1 MKIRHGLHRAFL
13 PTWWMGP
20 RMRTV
25 EKALAGNLASPSS
38 VRYDPRTYPYR
49 SSQTFDSLHPPGSAR
64 RGYDLSRG
72 AVVPDETVS
81 AYMQHGGWGGHGKR
95 RLFRGRPMQFR
106 IPGGV
111 GYHSIEDALRAE
123 GPVLSGR
130 DLWWKWERPCV

>member
-1 MKIRHGLHRAFL
+1 MRPH
-13 PTWWMGP
+13 
-20 RMRTV
+20 MRT
-25 EKALAGNLASPSS
+25 AWAGNLASPSS
-38 VRYDPRTYPYR
+38 VRYDPRSFPYR

-95 RLFRGRPMQFR
+95 RLFRGRPMQSG

-123 GPVLSGR
+123 GPVSGR
-130 DLWWKWERPCV
+130 ELLWTWARPCV